1 MRQSRRVLCGSMRN
15 LRVCILPGILLSAAI
30 VQSQTPAQ
38 LARFAKIVG
47 GFGQQDEPGWS
58 QTSNS
63 LSGFAFTVYEKGPIS
78 VEFYADGLF
87 RSCKN
92 MDRRTLAANAAE
104 QDSSVLIQSEE
115 QAYHRAE
122 QVLKANA
129 LWRATAIRDG
139 CTLGPTARSHAEISQ
154 LLDGL
159 ADVYFCDTF
168 NGIRAAN
175 SGFHVTFDRFSG
187 NVIGVSVDR
196 VLNYPTLPVT
206 MTEPSAETLALS
218 FVQSTSELTA
228 DEKSSFSTEMAL
240 SGNNGKLV
248 YETDTVGSRWD
259 AVPVFQFVGGGVGIQ
274 VNTTNSQCSVN
285 FTSRSAEP
293 TSAKSRTLA
302 KNGDSKTKAWPFVA
316 FGVLGIVAVG
326 MYFSARTRKKP

>member
-1 MRQSRRVLCGSMRN
+1 MRN
-15 LRVCILPGILLSAAI
+15 LRVCFLAGILLSAAL

-38 LARFAKIVG
+38 LARFAKTVG
-47 GFGQQDEPGWS
+47 GSGQQDEPGWS

-63 LSGFAFTVYEKGPIS
+63 LSGFALTVYEKGPIS
-78 VEFYADGLF
+78 VEFYADGVF

-92 MDRRTLAANAAE
+92 MDRWTTAANAVK
-104 QDSSVLIQSEE
+104 QDSSVLVQSEE
-115 QAYHRAE
+115 QAYQRAE
-122 QVLKANA
+122 QILQDNG
-129 LWRATAIRDG
+129 LWRVTAIRDG
-139 CTLGPTARSHAEISQ
+139 CSLGSTERGPDENSQ

-175 SGFHVTFDRFSG
+175 SGFHVTLDRFSG

-218 FVQSTSELTA
+218 FAQSTSELTA
-228 DEKSSFSTEMAL
+228 DEKSSFSADMAL

-248 YETDTVGSRWD
+248 YETDIVGSRWD
-259 AVPVFQFVGGGVGIQ
+259 AVPVFQFAGGGVGIQ

-285 FTSRSAEP
+285 FISRSAEP

-302 KNGDSKTKAWPFVA
+302 KSDDSKTKAWPIVA
-316 FGVLGIVAVG
+316 LGVLGIVAVG
-326 MYFSARTRKKP
+326 MYFMAWMRKKP

>member
-1 MRQSRRVLCGSMRN
+1 MLQSRRALCGQMRN
-15 LRVCILPGILLSAAI
+15 LRVCFLAGILLSAAI
-30 VQSQTPAQ
+30 VRSQTPVQ

-47 GFGQQDEPGWS
+47 GQQNESGWS
-58 QTSNS
+58 QASNS
-63 LSGFAFTVYEKGPIS
+63 LSGFALTVYEKGPIS
-78 VEFYADGLF
+78 VEFYADGVF

-92 MDRRTLAANAAE
+92 MDRWTTAANAAK

-115 QAYHRAE
+115 QAYQRAE
-122 QVLKANA
+122 QILQDNG
-129 LWRATAIRDG
+129 LWRVTAIRDG
-139 CTLGPTARSHAEISQ
+139 CSLGSTERGQDENSQ

-175 SGFHVTFDRFSG
+175 SGFHVTLDRFSG

-218 FVQSTSELTA
+218 FAQSTSELTA
-228 DEKSSFSTEMAL
+228 DEKSSFSADMAL
-240 SGNNGKLV
+240 TGNNGKLA
-248 YETDTVGSRWD
+248 YATDIVGSRWD
-259 AVPVFQFVGGGVGIQ
+259 AVPVFQFAGGGVGIQ

-285 FTSRSAEP
+285 FISRSAEP
-293 TSAKSRTLA
+293 TLAKSRTLA
-302 KNGDSKTKAWPFVA
+302 KSDDSETKAWPFVA
-316 FGVLGIVAVG
+316 FGVLGIVGLG
-326 MYFSARTRKKP
+326 MAWMRKKP